1 MRHSHK
7 KIGLVLGSGG
17 ARGWAHIGALHA
29 VQEMGLPI
37 HCVAGTSMG
46 AAVGATYVSG
56 RLDDLHHVALSLNW
70 QRLLFYFTDLS
81 FPRAGLIDGSR
92 IVALVA
98 EHVTAVDIQDLP
110 IRFAAVATDIRAGA
124 EVVFTEGS
132 VLDAVRAS
140 IAIPGVFTP
149 LMKDGAVLVDGGLV
163 NPLPVSVARAMGAD
177 FVIAV
182 DVTEE
187 PGLPPA
193 HGRKTPSAPQTTD
206 WPHAAQPAL
215 SEALAKWLERVNRMF
230 RAVNRSAP
238 KSRAKR
244 PGPDALPSIFDIY
257 ANVIRIVERQILA
270 MRLKLEP
277 PDLLIRPDIRDVGTM
292 DFHKAREA
300 IRAGYDAAKVQL
312 CEAAK
317 HGPLRKYLPGR

>member
-1 MRHSHK
+1 MRHGQK
-7 KIGLVLGSGG
+7 KIGLALGSGG

-46 AAVGATYVSG
+46 AAVGAAYVSG
-56 RLDDLHHVALSLNW
+56 RIDDLHHVALSLNW
-70 QRLLFYFTDLS
+70 QRLLYYFTDLS

-92 IVALVA
+92 IVALVG
-98 EHVTAVDIQDLP
+98 EHVSAVDIQNLP
-110 IRFAAVATDIRAGA
+110 MRFAAVATDIRAGA
-124 EVVFTEGS
+124 EVVFSEGS

-193 HGRKTPSAPQTTD
+193 RGRKMPSAPDATD
-206 WPHAAQPAL
+206 WPHAPQAAL
-215 SEALAKWLERVNRMF
+215 SEALGQWLKRIDRMF
-230 RAVNRSAP
+230 RSVNRSAP
-238 KSRAKR
+238 RSRKER
-244 PGPDALPSIFDIY
+244 PGPDALPNIFDIY

-277 PDLLIRPDIRDVGTM
+277 PDLLIRPDIRGIGTM
-292 DFHKAREA
+292 DFHKAHEA
-300 IRAGYDAAKVQL
+300 IRAGYDAARVRL
-312 CEAAK
+312 CEAAEQ
-317 HGPLRKYLPGR
+317 GPLRKYLPGR